1 MNLNSA
7 KTAKTM
13 NKAFC
18 VEALKDV
25 RQNIEKSL
33 EIAQRE
39 KLSPPEINSLLSWLN
54 AVQGMLNDIG
64 QSAFA
69 MHALACLIEDAEKE

>member
-18 VEALKDV
+18 LQRLKNV
-25 RQNIEKSL
+25 RRNIEKAI

-39 KLSPPEINSLLSWLN
+39 ELNTPAINCLISWLN
-54 AVQGMLNDIG
+54 PAQNMLNDIG

-69 MHALACLIEDAEKE
+69 MHALACLIEEAEKE